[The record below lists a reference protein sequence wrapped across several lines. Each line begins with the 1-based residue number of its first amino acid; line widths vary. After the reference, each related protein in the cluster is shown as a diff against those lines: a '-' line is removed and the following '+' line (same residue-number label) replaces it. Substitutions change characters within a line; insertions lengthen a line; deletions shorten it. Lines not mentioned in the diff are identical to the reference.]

1 MTKVSIQP
9 LGERIVAKITEP
21 ENKTASGLYLP
32 DSAKEKPKTADVI
45 AVGKDVNE
53 VKIGDRVV
61 YKNYSATEIK
71 VDSENLIILNEED
84 ILGVIK

>member
-32 DSAKEKPKTADVI
+32 VSAKEKPKTADVI